1 VPLSMDSIVDYTP
14 QVYSLKD
21 TWRARHRD
29 PEVDNYDRIYA
40 HHEADE
46 LRGLTKYHGSVER

>member
-1 VPLSMDSIVDYTP
+1 MDSIVDYTP